1 MTVTDATTIWNNTGL
16 ISLVFN
22 MDTASGQA
30 MIFGVLIAIFAIGM
44 IIFTGYDVES
54 RLLVSSLLSLLC
66 YLLLWYAGI
75 APSAWMGAFFALFVL
90 ALLYRIFT

>member
-1 MTVTDATTIWNNTGL
+1 MTVTDATTLWNNTGL

-30 MIFGVLIAIFAIGM
+30 MIFGVLITIFAIGM
-44 IIFTGYDVES
+44 IVFTGYDVES
-54 RLLVSSLLSLLC
+54 RLLVSSLLSMLC

-75 APSAWMGAFFALFVL
+75 APTAWAGGFFAIFAL